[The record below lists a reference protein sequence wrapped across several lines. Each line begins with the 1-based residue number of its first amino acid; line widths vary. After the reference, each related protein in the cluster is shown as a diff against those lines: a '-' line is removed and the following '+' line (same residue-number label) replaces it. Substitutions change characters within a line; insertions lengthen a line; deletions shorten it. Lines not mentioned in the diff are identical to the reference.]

1 MALDLLAD
9 TAFRIEILSVA
20 FALAYL
26 VLAIRQNLWCWP
38 CALVSVVL
46 AMVLFLDARL
56 YMESA
61 LQIFYFAMAVYGW
74 LQWRRGGRDHSGV
87 AVHWWTPLRHLVTIA
102 LIVIV
107 SAGFG
112 WLLSR
117 TDAAFPYLD
126 SFTTVAA
133 IVTTFMVARKV
144 MENWIYW
151 LVIDSILVYLYLA
164 RGLNWYAGLYA
175 FYLVLV
181 VLGFRAWWK
190 HFHEQK
196 PGERSAVPV

>member
-1 MALDLLAD
+1 
-9 TAFRIEILSVA
+9 VA

-26 VLAIRQNLWCWP
+26 VLAIRQSLWCWP
-38 CALVSVVL
+38 CALASVAL
-46 AMVLFLDARL
+46 AMVLFFDARL

-61 LQIFYFAMAVYGW
+61 LQIFYFAMGVYGW
-74 LQWRRGGRDHSGV
+74 LQWQRGGRDRNGV
-87 AVHWWTPLRHLVTIA
+87 AVHWWSPVRHLAMIV
-102 LIVIV
+102 LILLT
-107 SAGFG
+107 SGGFG
-112 WLLSR
+112 WALSR

-151 LVIDSILVYLYLA
+151 LVIDSILVYLCLE

-190 HFHEQK
+190 NLYEQ
-196 PGERSAVPV
+196 GRAGDRAVPV